1 MSMGVVT
8 CVHPHAAEQGAM
20 VLEAGGNAFDA
31 AIAAAFTQMVVL
43 PFSCG
48 LGGMMSA
55 NLYSAAEREH
65 VIVDGYMR
73 AGSLVSEDMWAQ
85 DHLGEADISGSSVFA
100 DHRSTMGHTSV
111 CTPGAVAGFAQ
122 MHERFATMSWAEL
135 LQPAIRTARQGLS
148 RSVRTWQRVCESV
161 ATRERNRISTPVSRP
176 PTPAQRF
183 SSRRT
188 AHHWTRG
195 RYCRI
200 LDYADALERVASKG
214 SREFYEGDLAC
225 EVAGDIQAN
234 GGFVTED
241 DMQAMKAKTY
251 VPKKGNYGDYE
262 VFSIGSPGGGPLL
275 IEVLNTLD
283 GLNLG
288 AMEHSGIDYASILAS
303 TLQLVNEDRRTYLGD
318 PEVIGEE
325 PGEVLLSRQ
334 RAATLRQLVREGA
347 VGAKPPP
354 AEATDTTHLTVVDA
368 AGNVASITHT
378 LGSHS
383 GAVTPGLGFI
393 YNNGMNRFDP
403 QPGRASS
410 FAPGKARLH
419 LMMPVIAFKDGVPA
433 VAFGAPGG
441 NTILGG
447 MAQVFSN
454 VVDFGMRAAEA
465 VLAPRLYAEGT
476 TVWAEGGVRSDVLE
490 ALAAK
495 GHDIVRYPSPFS
507 RRPLVQ
513 LVTIGADG
521 QLDASSDPRGD
532 YGLAWARDGGG
543 V

>member
-1 MSMGVVT
+1 
-8 CVHPHAAEQGAM
+8 M

-31 AIAAAFTQMVVL
+31 AIATAFTQMIVL

-55 NLYSAAEREH
+55 NLYSAEKREH

-73 AGSLVSEDMWAQ
+73 AGSLVSEDMWVQ
-85 DHLGEADISGSSVFA
+85 DHLGEADVSGSSIFD
-100 DHRSTMGHTSV
+100 DHRSTIGHTSI
-111 CTPGAVAGFAQ
+111 CTPGTVAGFAA
-122 MHERFATMSWAEL
+122 MYERFATMAWSEL
-135 LQPAIRTARQGLS
+135 LQPAIRTAKQGFT
-148 RSVRTWQRVCESV
+148 V
-161 ATRERNRISTPVSRP
+161 STDMAARM
-176 PTPAQRF
+176 RD
-183 SSRRT
+183 
-188 AHHWTRG
+188 TRG
-195 RYCRI
+195 DGHEPDFHTRI
-200 LDYADALERVASKG
+200 TTTDACAAIFLTEDGTPLEEGEVLRNPDYADSLERVATKG
-214 SREFYEGDLAC
+214 PREFYEGDLAR

-234 GGFVTED
+234 GGFVTDD
-241 DMQAMKAKTY
+241 DMRAMQAKTY
-251 VPKKGNYGDYE
+251 APKKGNYGEYE
-262 VFSIGSPGGGPLL
+262 VFSDGPPGGGPLL

-283 GLNLG
+283 GSNLG
-288 AMEHSGIDYASILAS
+288 SMEHSGVEYASILAS
-303 TLQLVNEDRRTYLGD
+303 TLQLVNEDRRSYLGD
-318 PEVIGEE
+318 PEVIGEGS
-325 PGEVLLSRQ
+325 GEVLLSRQ
-334 RAATLRQLVREGA
+334 RADTLRQLVGEGA

-354 AEATDTTHLTVVDA
+354 AEETDTTHLTLVDA

-378 LGSHS
+378 LGNHS
-383 GAVTPGLGFI
+383 GVVTPGLGFV

-419 LMMPVIAFKDGVPA
+419 LMMPAIAFKDGAPA

-454 VVDFGMRAAEA
+454 VVDFGMPAATA
-465 VLAPRLYAEGT
+465 VLAPRLYGEGS

-495 GHDIVRYPSPFS
+495 GHDIVRYPSPFA

-543 V
+543 

>member
-1 MSMGVVT
+1 MNKGVVA

-31 AIAAAFTQMVVL
+31 AIATAFTQMIVL

-65 VIVDGYMR
+65 AIVDGYMR

-85 DHLGEADISGSSVFA
+85 DHLGEADISGSSLFI

-111 CTPGAVAGFAQ
+111 CTPGAVAGFAE
-122 MHERFATMSWAEL
+122 MHERFASMSWSEL
-135 LQPAIRTARQGLS
+135 LQPAIRTAREGFTVS
-148 RSVRTWQRVCESV
+148 SDMAARMGERRGGKEPDFYTRIA
-161 ATRERNRISTPVSRP
+161 ATDACAAIFFKDDGTPLEEGEILRN
-176 PTPAQRF
+176 PA
-183 SSRRT
+183 
-188 AHHWTRG
+188 
-195 RYCRI
+195 
-200 LDYADALERVASKG
+200 YADTLERVGIKG
-214 SREFYEGDLAC
+214 PREFYEGGLSR
-225 EVAGDIQAN
+225 EISRDIQAN
-234 GGFVTED
+234 GGFVNED
-241 DMQAMKAKTY
+241 DMRAMQAKTY
-251 VPKKGNYGDYE
+251 APKKGNYGDYE

-275 IEVLNTLD
+275 IEVLNILD
-283 GLNLG
+283 GFSLG
-288 AMEHSGIDYASILAS
+288 SMEHSGVDYASILAS

-318 PEVIGEE
+318 PEVIGQE
-325 PGEVLLSRQ
+325 PEEVLLSRQ
-334 RAATLRQLVREGA
+334 RADTLRQLVREGA

-354 AEATDTTHLTVVDA
+354 AEDTDTTHLTVVDA

-378 LGSHS
+378 LGNHS

-410 FAPGKARLH
+410 FAPRKARLH
-419 LMMPVIAFKDGVPA
+419 LMMPVIAFKDGIPA
-433 VAFGAPGG
+433 VVFGAPGG

-454 VVDFGMRAAEA
+454 VVDFGMPAAAA
-465 VLAPRLYAEGT
+465 VLAPRLYAEGS
-476 TVWAEGGVRSDVLE
+476 TVWAEGGVRSEVLQ

-495 GHDIVRYPSPFS
+495 GHDIIRYPSPFS

-513 LVTIGADG
+513 LVAIGADG

-543 V
+543 A

>member
-122 MHERFATMSWAEL
+122 MHERFATMSWSEL
-135 LQPAIRTARQGLS
+135 LQPAIRTARQGFTVS
-148 RSVRTWQRVCESV
+148 SDMAARM
-161 ATRERNRISTPVSRP
+161 RERRNEGKEPDFYTRIAATDACAAIFFKEDGTPLDEGEVLQNP
-176 PTPAQRF
+176 
-183 SSRRT
+183 
-188 AHHWTRG
+188 
-195 RYCRI
+195 
-200 LDYADALERVASKG
+200 DYADALERVASKG

>member
-1 MSMGVVT
+1 
-8 CVHPHAAEQGAM
+8 
-20 VLEAGGNAFDA
+20 
-31 AIAAAFTQMVVL
+31 
-43 PFSCG
+43 
-48 LGGMMSA
+48 
-55 NLYSAAEREH
+55 
-65 VIVDGYMR
+65 MR

-111 CTPGAVAGFAQ
+111 CTPGAVAGFAR
-122 MHERFATMSWAEL
+122 MHERFASMPWAEL
-135 LQPAIRTARQGLS
+135 LQPAIGTARKGFVVS
-148 RSVRTWQRVCESV
+148 SDMAARM
-161 ATRERNRISTPVSRP
+161 RERRKGQEPDFYTRIAATDACAAIFFEDDGTPLDEGEIL
-176 PTPAQRF
+176 QN
-183 SSRRT
+183 
-188 AHHWTRG
+188 
-195 RYCRI
+195 
-200 LDYADALERVASKG
+200 LDYANTLERVATKG
-214 SREFYEGDLAC
+214 PREFYEGDLARQ
-225 EVAGDIQAN
+225 VAGDIQAN

-241 DMQAMKAKTY
+241 DMRAMQAKTY
-251 VPKKGNYGDYE
+251 APKKGSYGDYE
-262 VFSIGSPGGGPLL
+262 IFSDGSPGGGPLL

-283 GLNLG
+283 GLNL
-288 AMEHSGIDYASILAS
+288 ASMEHNGIDYASTLAS

-325 PGEVLLSRQ
+325 PENVLLSRQ
-334 RAATLRQLVREGA
+334 RADTLCQLVREGA

-383 GAVTPGLGFI
+383 GAVTPGLGFV

-410 FAPGKARLH
+410 FAPRKARLH
-419 LMMPVIAFKDGVPA
+419 LMMPAIAFKDGAPA
-433 VAFGAPGG
+433 AAFGAPGG

-454 VVDFGMRAAEA
+454 VVDFGMQAAAA

-476 TVWAEGGVRSDVLE
+476 IVWAEGGVRSDVLE
-490 ALAAK
+490 ALSAR
-495 GHDIVRYPSPFS
+495 GHDIVRYSSPFA

-513 LVTIGADG
+513 LVIIGADG

-532 YGLAWARDGGG
+532 YGLAWARMEA
-543 V
+543 VRETTAVH

>member
-1 MSMGVVT
+1 MNKGVVA

-20 VLEAGGNAFDA
+20 VLEAGGTAFDA
-31 AIAAAFTQMVVL
+31 AIVTAFTQMIVL

-55 NLYSAAEREH
+55 NLYSADKREH

-85 DHLGEADISGSSVFA
+85 DHLGEADISGSSVFV
-100 DHRSTMGHTSV
+100 DHRSTMGHSSV
-111 CTPGAVAGFAQ
+111 CTPGAVAGFAE
-122 MHERFATMSWAEL
+122 MHQRFASMPWSEL
-135 LQPAIRTARQGLS
+135 LQPAISTARKGFTVS
-148 RSVRTWQRVCESV
+148 SDMAARM
-161 ATRERNRISTPVSRP
+161 RERRNEGKEPDFYTRIAATDACAAIFFKEDGTPLDEGEVL
-176 PTPAQRF
+176 QN
-183 SSRRT
+183 
-188 AHHWTRG
+188 
-195 RYCRI
+195 
-200 LDYADALERVASKG
+200 LDYADTLERVAIKG
-214 SREFYEGDLAC
+214 PREFYEGDLAH

-234 GGFVTED
+234 GGFVTQD
-241 DMQAMKAKTY
+241 DMRAMQAKTY
-251 VPKKGNYGDYE
+251 APKKGNYGDYE

-288 AMEHSGIDYASILAS
+288 SMEHNGIDYASILAS

-318 PEVIGEE
+318 PEVISEG
-325 PGEVLLSRQ
+325 PGEVLISRQ
-334 RAATLRQLVREGA
+334 RADTLRQLVREGA

-410 FAPGKARLH
+410 FAPRKARLH
-419 LMMPVIAFKDGVPA
+419 LMMPVIACKDGVPA

-454 VVDFGMRAAEA
+454 VVDFGMPAAEA
-465 VLAPRLYAEGT
+465 VLAPRLYAEGSI
-476 TVWAEGGVRSDVLE
+476 VWAEGGVRSDVLE

-513 LVTIGADG
+513 LVVIGADG

-543 V
+543 S